1 MAITHFND
9 LAEGSVTRSLIS
21 THVKKLIFLSAACGL
36 YKHITGNAVNFKH
49 LNDELSIAKNE
60 RALYVPAK
68 LATLMLPTTFGY
80 TRFDPT
86 EIAETAP
93 TWLQYATTKAMTDDL
108 RQAIRIA
115 TE

>member
-9 LAEGSVTRSLIS
+9 ITEGSVARSLIS
-21 THVKKLIFLSAACGL
+21 THIKKLIFLSAACGL

-49 LNDELSIAKNE
+49 LNDELNIAQNE

-68 LATLMLPTTFGY
+68 LATLMLPTAHGY
-80 TRFDPT
+80 TRFDPV

-93 TWLQYATTKAMTDDL
+93 TWLQYATTRAMTDDL

>member
-9 LAEGSVTRSLIS
+9 LAEGSIARSLIS

-36 YKHITGNAVNFKH
+36 YKHITGNAVNFKQ
-49 LNDELSIAKNE
+49 LNDELNIAQNE
-60 RALYVPAK
+60 RALHMPAK

-80 TRFDPT
+80 SRFDPV